1 MARYV
6 LLVSNLISLL
16 LSVICFLSIA
26 FHPIPP
32 SIPDTIINE
41 ANGMSKDQVIN
52 KLVTANATVD
62 HAYNLL
68 WFFLF
73 WWIGISLFNFAVLI
87 FTLLSKSKPSA

>member
-1 MARYV
+1 
-6 LLVSNLISLL
+6 
-16 LSVICFLSIA
+16 
-26 FHPIPP
+26 
-32 SIPDTIINE
+32 
-41 ANGMSKDQVIN
+41 MSKDQVIN